1 MAHEGK
7 NKKGSHFFDLSSQPH
22 FIHDMVFSFI
32 RQLTTSYNINIF
44 RRKRIYLLD
53 HTNMKNNR
61 HVSIDNTFDH
71 NKSSTLMKLMVI

>member
-22 FIHDMVFSFI
+22 FIHDMVFSLYASW
-32 RQLTTSYNINIF
+32 QQGIN
-44 RRKRIYLLD
+44 KYMPHGNRIYLLD
-53 HTNMKNNR
+53 HTNMKKI
-61 HVSIDNTFDH
+61 VADFSGDN